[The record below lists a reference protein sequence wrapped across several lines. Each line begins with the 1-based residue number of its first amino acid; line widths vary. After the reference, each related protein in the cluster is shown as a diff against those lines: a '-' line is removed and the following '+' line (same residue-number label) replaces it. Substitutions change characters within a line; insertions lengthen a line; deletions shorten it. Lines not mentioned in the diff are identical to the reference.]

1 MNARNQKRT
10 YNDFELPEVLPLPSL
25 PSLPFTYSS
34 EYVIT
39 EALKMMKEIKE
50 TGKNPFG
57 RGSENLDLNVNVSQ
71 SPTGTAL
78 RALIYSCFQ
87 HVLTFEILNLSLSN
101 DEIENIETFLYKVKG
116 GADLVDKAK
125 HLRSIKQNEQQ
136 KETER
141 MNKLYNIERWTDE
154 LEGLPAND
162 SATVKRCRE
171 LLPYLTDIIDNKRKG
186 RAQALTAR
194 FNIEEYLDRID

>member
-50 TGKNPFG
+50 TGKIDLK
-57 RGSENLDLNVNVSQ
+57 RYKDLNVNVSQ
-71 SPTGTAL
+71 
-78 RALIYSCFQ
+78 LIYSCFQ
-87 HVLTFEILNLSLSN
+87 HVLTFEILNLSLSD

-162 SATVKRCRE
+162 SATAKRCRE

>member
-50 TGKNPFG
+50 TGKIDLK
-57 RGSENLDLNVNVSQ
+57 RYKDLNVNVSQ
-71 SPTGTAL
+71 
-78 RALIYSCFQ
+78 LIYSCFQ
-87 HVLTFEILNLSLSN
+87 HVLTFEILNLSLSD

>member
-1 MNARNQKRT
+1 MNTKKT

-50 TGKNPFG
+50 TGKIDLK
-57 RGSENLDLNVNVSQ
+57 RYKDLNVNVSQ
-71 SPTGTAL
+71 
-78 RALIYSCFQ
+78 LIYSCFQ
-87 HVLTFEILNLSLSN
+87 HVLTFEILNLSLSD